1 MDLDQAI
8 AKHAE
13 WKLKFRSAIS
23 KQETMDVTTIAKD
36 NCCDLGKWLHGEA
49 KVKFGKLNS
58 YTQCVSK
65 HAEFHT
71 QASKVAQAI
80 NAKKYSE
87 AEAMINSGTPYAQ
100 ASSAVGVAVM
110 ALRKEAGL

>member
-36 NCCDLGKWLHGEA
+36 NCCDLGAYSGERDRRFRPI
-49 KVKFGKLNS
+49 VTGC
-58 YTQCVSK
+58 TV
-65 HAEFHT
+65 
-71 QASKVAQAI
+71 
-80 NAKKYSE
+80 
-87 AEAMINSGTPYAQ
+87 
-100 ASSAVGVAVM
+100 
-110 ALRKEAGL
+110 